1 MAQRRMLQ
9 AIAEYSANQNIRN
22 LNIKRLL
29 YDKKMY
35 EDKIKNLQGKI
46 AYAEN
51 FIGEKLD
58 TLKTFDKQEELSL
71 AQQELSFLKTDQ
83 KAEARNKQLK
93 IVENLNS
100 QINLYQNQMEK
111 RHIFQ

>member
-1 MAQRRMLQ
+1 
-9 AIAEYSANQNIRN
+9 
-22 LNIKRLL
+22 
-29 YDKKMY
+29 MY

-100 QINLYQNQMEK
+100 QINLYQNQIETLTTNMINGK
-111 RHIFQ
+111 KDISFNKKMNLYHIVQCANNNYLIKVA